1 MSTRPGRRHGRA
13 SAVTMD
19 AFSSGQDGRPDD
31 PEGPSDPLSQSYM
44 QLQQTGY
51 QDRYGEGM
59 RDSDLVASI
68 VAGDPEGL
76 AAAYDRYSGPLFGYC
91 QSLLR
96 EPDDAADAVQDTFV
110 IAASKLGRLRDPERL
125 RAWLFTV
132 ARNEC
137 LHRLKSRR
145 AAALLEDVPEQP
157 DESVD
162 VGGEAERAESRA
174 LIRAAVGGLNDGE
187 RDVINQLWHG
197 LEIPEVALVLGVS
210 RNHAHSLFSRARD
223 QLEASVGVL
232 IVGRS
237 GRKDCAALDQLL
249 HDWDGRLTA
258 PLRRRVGRHIDRCS
272 VCSDRR
278 RRELHPAALLSL
290 APGAAVGFA
299 LVAGGSPGRLVLA
312 PSGLRAEV
320 LHLAAD
326 HGVRAVT
333 DRAAVGPGTRSF
345 QHNGFP
351 HPAHLGHLGLVRMA
365 HLPLSAVG
373 GTAAVATATV
383 VVLAVVPQAHPKSAA
398 GPPAHTVTASGPTRT
413 ASASTP
419 GTAPGTG
426 LGGRLAA
433 VGSPATTALPG
444 PGATSP
450 TGTGTANRKKGSAA
464 SAPPSDPASGPSSTT
479 SGTPTASAPTT
490 GAPAPAPTATP
501 TPTPIVSVTV
511 TTPVLAGSLSV
522 SPSSVS
528 LTALVGG
535 TLTLTANGGPVT
547 WSIPEPTSLL
557 GLLTVTPSSGTL
569 AAGQSVTVHL
579 GVSLLSALTTTLTVS
594 PGDQIVNLLI
604 GAL

>member
-1 MSTRPGRRHGRA
+1 MP
-13 SAVTMD
+13 
-19 AFSSGQDGRPDD
+19 
-31 PEGPSDPLSQSYM
+31 QSYV
-44 QLQQTGY
+44 QLQQAKY
-51 QDRYGEGM
+51 LNRYGKCM
-59 RDSDLVASI
+59 RDSEVVASI

-145 AAALLEDVPEQP
+145 AAAVVAELPEQP

-162 VGGEAERAESRA
+162 VGGEAERAESRE

-197 LEIPEVALVLGVS
+197 LEIPEVAMALGVS

-223 QLEASVGVL
+223 QLETSVGVL
-232 IVGRS
+232 VVGRS

-249 HDWDGRLTA
+249 HGWDGRLTA

-278 RRELHPAALLSL
+278 RRELRPAALLSV
-290 APGAAVGFA
+290 APGALVGFA
-299 LVAGGSPGRLVLA
+299 LAGGPGAEVVA
-312 PSGLRAEV
+312 PPGLRAEV
-320 LHLAAD
+320 LHRAAD
-326 HGVRAVT
+326 HGARAVAY
-333 DRAAVGPGTRSF
+333 RAAAGHGLRSF
-345 QHNGFP
+345 QLNGFP
-351 HPAHLGHLGLVRMA
+351 QPAHAAHLGLVRIP
-365 HLPLSAVG
+365 HLPLTAVG
-373 GTAAVATATV
+373 GTAAAATAVTATA
-383 VVLAVVPQAHPKSAA
+383 VVLAVVPPAHHPQAA
-398 GPPAHTVTASGPTRT
+398 GHQPMTASGSGATPT
-413 ASASTP
+413 AA
-419 GTAPGTG
+419 APGPTS
-426 LGGRLAA
+426 GG
-433 VGSPATTALPG
+433 ALPG
-444 PGATSP
+444 RLSAVGASSSRTLTGPRATTP
-450 TGTGTANRKKGSAA
+450 TGTGASTAPPVGGTT
-464 SAPPSDPASGPSSTT
+464 SAP
-479 SGTPTASAPTT
+479 SGTPPITSAAPTT
-490 GAPAPAPTATP
+490 PAPSGSAPA
-501 TPTPIVSVTV
+501 PIVSVTV
-511 TTPVLAGSLSV
+511 SSPVLAGSLSV
-522 SPSSVS
+522 SPSTVS
-528 LTALVGG
+528 LSALVGG

-579 GVSLLSALTTTLTVS
+579 SVSLLSALTTTLTVT
-594 PGDQIVNLLI
+594 PGNEIVNLLI

>member
-1 MSTRPGRRHGRA
+1 
-13 SAVTMD
+13 MD
-19 AFSSGQDGRPDD
+19 AFSSGEDGRPDD
-31 PEGPSDPLSQSYM
+31 PGCPSDPLSQSYM
-44 QLQQTGY
+44 QLQQTKY
-51 QDRYGEGM
+51 PNRYGNCM
-59 RDSDLVASI
+59 RDSELVASI

-110 IAASKLGRLRDPERL
+110 IAASKLGGLRDPERL

-145 AAALLEDVPEQP
+145 ATAVLAEIPEQP

-197 LEIPEVALVLGVS
+197 LEIPEVAMALGVS

-232 IVGRS
+232 VVGRS

-278 RRELHPAALLSL
+278 RRELRPAALLSV
-290 APGAAVGFA
+290 APAALVGFA
-299 LVAGGSPGRLVLA
+299 LAGGGPGPQVLA
-312 PSGLRAEV
+312 PPGLRADV
-320 LHLAAD
+320 LHLVTD
-326 HGVRAVT
+326 HGARAVAY
-333 DRAAVGPGTRSF
+333 RAAAGPGIRSF
-345 QHNGFP
+345 QLNGFP
-351 HPAHLGHLGLVRMA
+351 PPAHGAHRLVRIP
-365 HLPLSAVG
+365 HLPLTAVG
-373 GTAAVATATV
+373 GTAVAATATA
-383 VVLAVVPQAHPKSAA
+383 VVLAVVPHAHHPQAAGHRPVTATGSGATPTAAASGTTPGAALPGRLSAA
-398 GPPAHTVTASGPTRT
+398 GANASRALTGPR
-413 ASASTP
+413 
-419 GTAPGTG
+419 
-426 LGGRLAA
+426 
-433 VGSPATTALPG
+433 
-444 PGATSP
+444 ATSP
-450 TGTGTANRKKGSAA
+450 TGTGKSRT
-464 SAPPSDPASGPSSTT
+464 PPAGSTT
-479 SGTPTASAPTT
+479 SAPSSA
-490 GAPAPAPTATP
+490 APATPAPSTSTP
-501 TPTPIVSVTV
+501 APIVSVTV
-511 TTPVLAGSLSV
+511 SSPVLAGSLSV
-522 SPSSVS
+522 SPSTVS
-528 LTALVGG
+528 LSALVGG
-535 TLTLTANGGPVT
+535 TLTLTANGGPVA
-547 WSIPEPTSLL
+547 WSIPQPTSLL

-579 GVSLLSALTTTLTVS
+579 SVSLLSALTTTLTVT
-594 PGDQIVNLLI
+594 PGDEIVNLLI
-604 GAL
+604 GAV

>member
-1 MSTRPGRRHGRA
+1 
-13 SAVTMD
+13 MD
-19 AFSSGQDGRPDD
+19 AFPSGHDGQPDD
-31 PEGPSDPLSQSYM
+31 QECPSDPSLQSYM

-51 QDRYGEGM
+51 PDRYGEGM

-68 VAGDPEGL
+68 AAGDPEGL

-110 IAASKLGRLRDPERL
+110 IAASKLGGLRDPERL

-145 AAALLEDVPEQP
+145 AAAPLEDVPEQP

-162 VGGEAERAESRA
+162 VSGEAERAESRA

-223 QLEASVGVL
+223 QLETSVGVL
-232 IVGRS
+232 VVGRS

-249 HDWDGRLTA
+249 HNWDGRLTA
-258 PLRRRVGRHIDRCS
+258 SLRRRVGRHIDHCS

-278 RRELHPAALLSL
+278 RRELHPGALLSL
-290 APGAAVGFA
+290 APGAAVGLA
-299 LVAGGSPGRLVLA
+299 LAGGGGPGRLVMA

-333 DRAAVGPGTRSF
+333 YRAAVGQGTRSF
-345 QHNGFP
+345 QLNGFP
-351 HPAHLGHLGLVRMA
+351 QPAQVGHLGLVRMA

-398 GPPAHTVTASGPTRT
+398 DPPGRTVTASGPTRA

-419 GTAPGTG
+419 GTTAGAA
-426 LGGRLAA
+426 LAGRLSA
-433 VGSPATTALPG
+433 VGSPTTRVLPG
-444 PGATSP
+444 PRATSP
-450 TGTGTANRKKGSAA
+450 TGTGTASQKQGAPA
-464 SAPPSDPASGPSSTT
+464 SGAPSGPVSDAPSDPASGAPSGPASGSAPTT
-479 SGTPTASAPTT
+479 SGAPTASAPTT
-490 GAPAPAPTATP
+490 GPPAPTPTP

-511 TTPVLAGSLSV
+511 TTPVVAGSLAV
-522 SPSSVS
+522 SPSSLS

-535 TLTLTANGGPVT
+535 TLTLTANGGPVS
-547 WSIPEPTSLL
+547 WSIAQPTSLL

-579 GVSLLSALTTTLTVS
+579 SVSLLSALTTTLTVS
-594 PGDQIVNLLI
+594 PGNQIVTLLI

>member
-1 MSTRPGRRHGRA
+1 
-13 SAVTMD
+13 MD
-19 AFSSGQDGRPDD
+19 AFSSGQDGQPDD
-31 PEGPSDPLSQSYM
+31 PGCPSDPLSQSYM
-44 QLQQTGY
+44 QLQHTEFQN
-51 QDRYGEGM
+51 RYGECM
-59 RDSDLVASI
+59 RDSELVASI

-137 LHRLKSRR
+137 LHRIKSRR
-145 AAALLEDVPEQP
+145 AAALLEDLPEQP

-197 LEIPEVALVLGVS
+197 LEIPEVALMLGVS

-223 QLEASVGVL
+223 QLETSVGVL
-232 IVGRS
+232 VVGRS

-249 HDWDGRLTA
+249 HNWDGRLTA

-278 RRELHPAALLSL
+278 RRELRPAALLSL
-290 APGAAVGFA
+290 APGAAVGLA
-299 LVAGGSPGRLVLA
+299 LGPGRLIMA
-312 PSGLRAEV
+312 PSGLRADV

-333 DRAAVGPGTRSF
+333 YRAAVGQGTRSF
-345 QHNGFP
+345 QLNGFP
-351 HPAHLGHLGLVRMA
+351 RPAHLGHLGLVRMA

-383 VVLAVVPQAHPKSAA
+383 VVLAVVPQAHPKSAPA
-398 GPPAHTVTASGPTRT
+398 ARPAHTVTASGPTPTPT
-413 ASASTP
+413 ASASGTTP
-419 GTAPGTG
+419 GAA
-426 LGGRLAA
+426 LAGRLSAA
-433 VGSPATTALPG
+433 GSPTTRALPG

-450 TGTGTANRKKGSAA
+450 TGTGTASQKKGSAA
-464 SAPPSDPASGPSSTT
+464 SGPPSDPASGPPSTT
-479 SGTPTASAPTT
+479 SGTPTASAPTSGT
-490 GAPAPAPTATP
+490 PA
-501 TPTPIVSVTV
+501 PTPIVSVTV

-535 TLTLTANGGPVT
+535 TLTLTANGGPVS
-547 WSIPEPTSLL
+547 WSIAQPTSLL

-579 GVSLLSALTTTLTVS
+579 SVSLLSALTTTLTVS
-594 PGDQIVNLLI
+594 PGNQIVNLLI

>member
-1 MSTRPGRRHGRA
+1 
-13 SAVTMD
+13 MD
-19 AFSSGQDGRPDD
+19 AFSSGQDGQPDD
-31 PEGPSDPLSQSYM
+31 PGCPSDPLSQSYM
-44 QLQQTGY
+44 QLQQTECL
-51 QDRYGEGM
+51 DRYGEGM
-59 RDSDLVASI
+59 RDSELVASI

-197 LEIPEVALVLGVS
+197 LEIPEVALALGVS

-223 QLEASVGVL
+223 QLETSVGVL
-232 IVGRS
+232 VVGRS

-249 HDWDGRLTA
+249 HNWDGRLTA

-278 RRELHPAALLSL
+278 RRELRPAALLSL

-299 LVAGGSPGRLVLA
+299 LVAGGSPGRLVMA
-312 PSGLRAEV
+312 PSGLRANV

-333 DRAAVGPGTRSF
+333 YRAAAGQGTRSF
-345 QHNGFP
+345 QLSGFP
-351 HPAHLGHLGLVRMA
+351 RPAHLGHLGLVRVA

-383 VVLAVVPQAHPKSAA
+383 VVLAVVPQAHPKSA
-398 GPPAHTVTASGPTRT
+398 PARPGHTVTASGPTPTPT
-413 ASASTP
+413 ASASGTTP
-419 GTAPGTG
+419 GAA
-426 LGGRLAA
+426 LAGRLSAA
-433 VGSPATTALPG
+433 GSPTTRALPG

-450 TGTGTANRKKGSAA
+450 TGTGTASQTKGSAT
-464 SAPPSDPASGPSSTT
+464 SGPPSDPASGPPSTT

-490 GAPAPAPTATP
+490 GTPA
-501 TPTPIVSVTV
+501 PTPIVSVTV

-535 TLTLTANGGPVT
+535 TLTLTANGGPVS
-547 WSIPEPTSLL
+547 WSIAQPTSLL

-579 GVSLLSALTTTLTVS
+579 SVSLLSALTTTLTVS
-594 PGDQIVNLLI
+594 PGNQIVNLLI

>member
-1 MSTRPGRRHGRA
+1 MP
-13 SAVTMD
+13 
-19 AFSSGQDGRPDD
+19 
-31 PEGPSDPLSQSYM
+31 QSYV
-44 QLQQTGY
+44 QLQQAKY
-51 QDRYGEGM
+51 LNRYGKCM
-59 RDSDLVASI
+59 RDSEVVASI

-145 AAALLEDVPEQP
+145 AAAVVAELPEQP

-162 VGGEAERAESRA
+162 VGGEAERAESRE

-197 LEIPEVALVLGVS
+197 LEIPEVAMALGVS

-223 QLEASVGVL
+223 QLETSVGVL
-232 IVGRS
+232 VVGRS

-249 HDWDGRLTA
+249 HGWDGRLTA

-278 RRELHPAALLSL
+278 RRELRPAALLSV
-290 APGAAVGFA
+290 APGALVGFA
-299 LVAGGSPGRLVLA
+299 LAGGGPGAEVVA
-312 PSGLRAEV
+312 PPGLRAEV
-320 LHLAAD
+320 LHRAAD
-326 HGVRAVT
+326 HGARAVAY
-333 DRAAVGPGTRSF
+333 RAAAGHGLRSF
-345 QHNGFP
+345 QLNGFP
-351 HPAHLGHLGLVRMA
+351 QPAHAAHLGLVRIP
-365 HLPLSAVG
+365 HLPLTAVG
-373 GTAAVATATV
+373 GTAAAATAVTATA
-383 VVLAVVPQAHPKSAA
+383 VVLAVVPPAHHPQAA
-398 GPPAHTVTASGPTRT
+398 GHQPMTASGSGATPT
-413 ASASTP
+413 AA
-419 GTAPGTG
+419 APGPTSG
-426 LGGRLAA
+426 GALAGRLSA
-433 VGSPATTALPG
+433 VGASSSRALTGPRATT
-444 PGATSP
+444 P
-450 TGTGTANRKKGSAA
+450 TGTGASTAPPVGGTT
-464 SAPPSDPASGPSSTT
+464 SAP
-479 SGTPTASAPTT
+479 SGTPPITSAAPTT
-490 GAPAPAPTATP
+490 PAPSGSAPA
-501 TPTPIVSVTV
+501 PIVSVTV
-511 TTPVLAGSLSV
+511 SSPVLAGSLSV
-522 SPSSVS
+522 SPSTVS
-528 LTALVGG
+528 LSALVGG

-579 GVSLLSALTTTLTVS
+579 SVSLLSALTTTLTVT
-594 PGDQIVNLLI
+594 PGNEIVNLLI

>member
-1 MSTRPGRRHGRA
+1 
-13 SAVTMD
+13 
-19 AFSSGQDGRPDD
+19 
-31 PEGPSDPLSQSYM
+31 M
-44 QLQQTGY
+44 QLQQATY
-51 QDRYGEGM
+51 PNRYGKCM
-59 RDSDLVASI
+59 RDSEVVASI

-110 IAASKLGRLRDPERL
+110 IAASKVGRLRDPERL

-137 LHRLKSRR
+137 LHRLKARR
-145 AAALLEDVPEQP
+145 AATVLEDLPEQP

-162 VGGEAERAESRA
+162 VGAEAERNESRE

-197 LEIPEVALVLGVS
+197 LEIPEVATVLGVS

-232 IVGRS
+232 VVGRS

-249 HDWDGRLTA
+249 HGWDGRLTA

-278 RRELHPAALLSL
+278 RRELRPAALLSV
-290 APGAAVGFA
+290 APGALAGFA
-299 LVAGGSPGRLVLA
+299 LAASGGPASLVLA
-312 PSGLRAEV
+312 PAGLRATV
-320 LHLAAD
+320 LHLAVE
-326 HGVRAVT
+326 HGAAAVAY
-333 DRAAVGPGTRSF
+333 RAAVEQGTRSF
-345 QHNGFP
+345 QLNGFP
-351 HPAHLGHLGLVRMA
+351 QPAHVGHLGLVRIA

-373 GTAAVATATV
+373 GTAAATATA
-383 VVLAVVPQAHPKSAA
+383 VVLAVVPQAHSHGA
-398 GPPAHTVTASGPTRT
+398 
-413 ASASTP
+413 
-419 GTAPGTG
+419 TG
-426 LGGRLAA
+426 HR
-433 VGSPATTALPG
+433 
-444 PGATSP
+444 PGA
-450 TGTGTANRKKGSAA
+450 G
-464 SAPPSDPASGPSSTT
+464 PASGA
-479 SGTPTASAPTT
+479 TPTASAS
-490 GAPAPAPTATP
+490 GPAPGRALPGRLSAVAGRTVGATRATSPVTATGPATGLVTGGTTSVPPSDSGSPPAAGAPTAGPGTP
-501 TPTPIVSVTV
+501 AAPAPIVSVTV
-511 TTPVLAGSLSV
+511 STPVLAGSLSV
-522 SPSSVS
+522 SPSTVS
-528 LTALVGG
+528 LSALVGG

-579 GVSLLSALTTTLTVS
+579 SVSLLTALTTTLTIT
-594 PGDQIVNLLI
+594 PGNQIVNLLI

>member
-1 MSTRPGRRHGRA
+1 
-13 SAVTMD
+13 
-19 AFSSGQDGRPDD
+19 
-31 PEGPSDPLSQSYM
+31 M
-44 QLQQTGY
+44 QLQQTERL
-51 QDRYGEGM
+51 DRYGEGM
-59 RDSDLVASI
+59 RDSELVASI

-162 VGGEAERAESRA
+162 VGREAERAESRA

-223 QLEASVGVL
+223 QLETSVGVL
-232 IVGRS
+232 VVGRS

-249 HDWDGRLTA
+249 HNWDGRLTA

-278 RRELHPAALLSL
+278 RRELRPAALLSL
-290 APGAAVGFA
+290 APGAAVGLA
-299 LVAGGSPGRLVLA
+299 LAGGGGPGRLALA
-312 PSGLRAEV
+312 RAGLRAAV

-333 DRAAVGPGTRSF
+333 YRAAVGQGTRSF
-345 QHNGFP
+345 QLNGFP
-351 HPAHLGHLGLVRMA
+351 RSAHFGHLGLVRMA

-383 VVLAVVPQAHPKSAA
+383 VGLAVVPQAHPKSAA
-398 GPPAHTVTASGPTRT
+398 ARPAHTVTAGPSRT
-413 ASASTP
+413 ATATASGTTP
-419 GTAPGTG
+419 GAA
-426 LGGRLAA
+426 LAGRLSA
-433 VGSPATTALPG
+433 VGSPTTRALPG
-444 PGATSP
+444 PTATSP
-450 TGTGTANRKKGSAA
+450 TGTGKASQQKGSAA
-464 SAPPSDPASGPSSTT
+464 SGPPSDPASGPPSTT
-479 SGTPTASAPTT
+479 SGTPTASASTT
-490 GAPAPAPTATP
+490 GTPA
-501 TPTPIVSVTV
+501 PTPIVSVTV
-511 TTPVLAGSLSV
+511 TTPALAGSLSV

-535 TLTLTANGGPVT
+535 TLTLTANGGPVS
-547 WSIPEPTSLL
+547 WSIAQPTSLL

-579 GVSLLSALTTTLTVS
+579 SVSLLSALTTTLTVS
-594 PGDQIVNLLI
+594 PGSQIVNLLI

>member
-1 MSTRPGRRHGRA
+1 MP
-13 SAVTMD
+13 
-19 AFSSGQDGRPDD
+19 
-31 PEGPSDPLSQSYM
+31 QSYV
-44 QLQQTGY
+44 QLQQAKY
-51 QDRYGEGM
+51 LNRYGKCM
-59 RDSDLVASI
+59 RDSEVVASI

-145 AAALLEDVPEQP
+145 AAAVVAELPEQP

-162 VGGEAERAESRA
+162 VGGEAERAESRE

-197 LEIPEVALVLGVS
+197 LEIPEVAMALGVS

-223 QLEASVGVL
+223 QLETSVGVL
-232 IVGRS
+232 VVGRS

-249 HDWDGRLTA
+249 HGWDGRLTA

-278 RRELHPAALLSL
+278 RRELRPAALLSV
-290 APGAAVGFA
+290 APGALVGFA
-299 LVAGGSPGRLVLA
+299 LAGGGPGAEVVA
-312 PSGLRAEV
+312 PPGLRAEV
-320 LHLAAD
+320 LHRAAD
-326 HGVRAVT
+326 HGARAVAY
-333 DRAAVGPGTRSF
+333 RAAAGHGLRSF
-345 QHNGFP
+345 QLNGFP
-351 HPAHLGHLGLVRMA
+351 QPAHAAHLGLVRIP
-365 HLPLSAVG
+365 HLPLTAVG
-373 GTAAVATATV
+373 GTAAAATAVTATA
-383 VVLAVVPQAHPKSAA
+383 VVLAVVPPAHHPQAA
-398 GPPAHTVTASGPTRT
+398 GHQPMTASGSGATPT
-413 ASASTP
+413 AA
-419 GTAPGTG
+419 APGPTS
-426 LGGRLAA
+426 GG
-433 VGSPATTALPG
+433 ALPG
-444 PGATSP
+444 RLSAVGASSSRALTGPRATTP
-450 TGTGTANRKKGSAA
+450 TGTGASTAPPVGGTT
-464 SAPPSDPASGPSSTT
+464 SAP
-479 SGTPTASAPTT
+479 SGTPPITSAAPTT
-490 GAPAPAPTATP
+490 PAPSGSAPA
-501 TPTPIVSVTV
+501 PIVSVTV
-511 TTPVLAGSLSV
+511 SSPVLAGSLSV
-522 SPSSVS
+522 SPSTVS
-528 LTALVGG
+528 LSALVGG

-579 GVSLLSALTTTLTVS
+579 SVSLLSALTTTLTVT
-594 PGDQIVNLLI
+594 PGNEIVNLLI

>member
-1 MSTRPGRRHGRA
+1 VDA
-13 SAVTMD
+13 S
-19 AFSSGQDGRPDD
+19 SSGQDGQLDD
-31 PEGPSDPLSQSYM
+31 PGCPSDPLSQSYV
-44 QLQQTGY
+44 QLQQAKY
-51 QDRYGEGM
+51 ANRYGECM
-59 RDSDLVASI
+59 RDSEVVASI

-145 AAALLEDVPEQP
+145 AATVVADIPEQP

-197 LEIPEVALVLGVS
+197 LEIPEVAMALGVS

-232 IVGRS
+232 VVGRS

-249 HDWDGRLTA
+249 HGWDGRLTA

-278 RRELHPAALLSL
+278 RRELRPAALLSV
-290 APGAAVGFA
+290 APGAVVGFA
-299 LVAGGSPGRLVLA
+299 LAAGGGPARQVVV
-312 PSGLRAEV
+312 PTGLRADV
-320 LHLAAD
+320 LRLATD
-326 HGVRAVT
+326 HGARAVAY
-333 DRAAVGPGTRSF
+333 RAAAGQSMRSF
-345 QHNGFP
+345 QLNGFP
-351 HPAHLGHLGLVRMA
+351 RPAHGGHLGLVRIP

-373 GTAAVATATV
+373 GTAAAATATATV
-383 VVLAVVPQAHPKSAA
+383 VVLAVMPHVHPRASGSGPATARTPGGRTSAA
-398 GPPAHTVTASGPTRT
+398 AASATKPGAALAGRLSAGG
-413 ASASTP
+413 ASAS
-419 GTAPGTG
+419 
-426 LGGRLAA
+426 RM
-433 VGSPATTALPG
+433 LPG
-444 PGATSP
+444 SRATSP
-450 TGTGTANRKKGSAA
+450 TGTSASPRA
-464 SAPPSDPASGPSSTT
+464 SSTT
-479 SGTPTASAPTT
+479 SDPPSGPPSTTGGTPTSAAT
-490 GAPAPAPTATP
+490 APA
-501 TPTPIVSVTV
+501 PIVSVTAS
-511 TTPVLAGSLSV
+511 TPVLAGSLSV
-522 SPSSVS
+522 TPSTVS
-528 LTALVGG
+528 LSALASG

-547 WSIPEPTSLL
+547 WSITEPTSLL

-569 AAGQSVTVHL
+569 AAGQSVTVRL
-579 GVSLLSALTTTLTVS
+579 SVSLLSALTTTLTVT
-594 PGDQIVNLLI
+594 PGNEIVNLLI
-604 GAL
+604 AAL

>member
-1 MSTRPGRRHGRA
+1 LGTAPGRLDGRA
-13 SAVTMD
+13 SAVTVD
-19 AFSSGQDGRPDD
+19 AFSSGQDGQLGD
-31 PEGPSDPLSQSYM
+31 PGCPSDPLSQSYV
-44 QLQQTGY
+44 QLQQAKY
-51 QDRYGEGM
+51 PNRYGECM
-59 RDSDLVASI
+59 RDSEVVASI

-96 EPDDAADAVQDTFV
+96 EPDDAADAMQDTFV

-145 AAALLEDVPEQP
+145 AAAVLEDIPEQP

-197 LEIPEVALVLGVS
+197 LEIPEVAMALGVS

-232 IVGRS
+232 VVGRS

-249 HDWDGRLTA
+249 HGWDGRLTA

-278 RRELHPAALLSL
+278 RRELRPAALLSI
-290 APGAAVGFA
+290 APGAVVGFA
-299 LVAGGSPGRLVLA
+299 LAGGGPGRQVAA
-312 PSGLRAEV
+312 PAGLRADV

-326 HGVRAVT
+326 HGARAVAH
-333 DRAAVGPGTRSF
+333 RAAVGQGTRSF
-345 QHNGFP
+345 QPSGFP
-351 HPAHLGHLGLVRMA
+351 QPTHGGHLGLVRIA

-373 GTAAVATATV
+373 GTAVAASATV
-383 VVLAVVPQAHPKSAA
+383 VVLAVVPHAHARTPGSRPAPTGTSGRTSASAA
-398 GPPAHTVTASGPTRT
+398 SGT
-413 ASASTP
+413 TP
-419 GTAPGTG
+419 GAA
-426 LGGRLAA
+426 LAGRLSADGAHASRTFPAA
-433 VGSPATTALPG
+433 RAA
-444 PGATSP
+444 SP
-450 TGTGTANRKKGSAA
+450 TGPRAG
-464 SAPPSDPASGPSSTT
+464 STT
-479 SGTPTASAPTT
+479 SGSASTTGGAPTSAAT
-490 GAPAPAPTATP
+490 TPA
-501 TPTPIVSVTV
+501 PIVSVTV
-511 TTPVLAGSLSV
+511 STPVLAGSLSV
-522 SPSSVS
+522 APSTVS
-528 LTALVGG
+528 LSALVGG

-547 WSIPEPTSLL
+547 WSISEPASLL

-579 GVSLLSALTTTLTVS
+579 SVSLLSALTTTLTVT
-594 PGDQIVNLLI
+594 PGNEIVNLLI

>member
-1 MSTRPGRRHGRA
+1 
-13 SAVTMD
+13 MD
-19 AFSSGQDGRPDD
+19 AFSSGQIGQPDD
-31 PEGPSDPLSQSYM
+31 PGGPSDPLSQSYV
-44 QLQQTGY
+44 QLQQATY
-51 QDRYGEGM
+51 PNRYGECM
-59 RDSDLVASI
+59 RDSEVVASI

-110 IAASKLGRLRDPERL
+110 IAASKVGRLRDPERL

-137 LHRLKSRR
+137 LHRLKARR
-145 AAALLEDVPEQP
+145 AAAVLEDIPERP

-162 VGGEAERAESRA
+162 VGGEAERAESRE

-197 LEIPEVALVLGVS
+197 LEIPEVATVLGVS

-232 IVGRS
+232 VVGRS

-278 RRELHPAALLSL
+278 RRELRPATLLSV
-290 APGAAVGFA
+290 APGALAGFA
-299 LVAGGSPGRLVLA
+299 LAGGGGGPASLVLA
-312 PSGLRAEV
+312 PAGLRATV
-320 LHLAAD
+320 LHLAVD
-326 HGVRAVT
+326 HGAAAAAY
-333 DRAAVGPGTRSF
+333 RAAMGQGTRSF
-345 QHNGFP
+345 QLNGFP
-351 HPAHLGHLGLVRMA
+351 QPAHVGHLGLVRIA

-373 GTAAVATATV
+373 GTAAAATATV
-383 VVLAVVPQAHPKSAA
+383 VVLAVVPHAHSPRAA
-398 GPPAHTVTASGPTRT
+398 GSRPVTATASGATPT
-413 ASASTP
+413 ASASGPMPGNTLP
-419 GTAPGTG
+419 GRLSAAGANAGRALPVTRATSLIGAGTATGPRTGGTTS
-426 LGGRLAA
+426 APPPDS
-433 VGSPATTALPG
+433 GSPA
-444 PGATSP
+444 
-450 TGTGTANRKKGSAA
+450 
-464 SAPPSDPASGPSSTT
+464 
-479 SGTPTASAPTT
+479 SGTPTAGATTSA
-490 GAPAPAPTATP
+490 ATP
-501 TPTPIVSVTV
+501 APIVSVTV
-511 TTPVLAGSLSV
+511 STPVLAGSLSV
-522 SPSSVS
+522 SPSTVS
-528 LTALVGG
+528 LSALVGG

-579 GVSLLSALTTTLTVS
+579 SVSLLSALTTTLTVT

>member
-1 MSTRPGRRHGRA
+1 
-13 SAVTMD
+13 
-19 AFSSGQDGRPDD
+19 
-31 PEGPSDPLSQSYM
+31 
-44 QLQQTGY
+44 
-51 QDRYGEGM
+51 M
-59 RDSDLVASI
+59 RDSEVVASI

-145 AAALLEDVPEQP
+145 SAAVLADLPEQP

-187 RDVINQLWHG
+187 RDVINQVWHG
-197 LEIPEVALVLGVS
+197 LEIPEVAMALGVS

-232 IVGRS
+232 VVGRS

-249 HDWDGRLTA
+249 HGWDGRLTA

-278 RRELHPAALLSL
+278 RRELRPAALLSI
-290 APGAAVGFA
+290 APGALVGFA
-299 LVAGGSPGRLVLA
+299 LAGGGGPGRPVPA
-312 PSGLRAEV
+312 PPGLRADV
-320 LHLAAD
+320 LHLATD
-326 HGVRAVT
+326 HGARAVGY
-333 DRAAVGPGTRSF
+333 RAAAGHGARSF
-345 QHNGFP
+345 KLDGFP
-351 HPAHLGHLGLVRMA
+351 QPAHGGHLGLVRIA
-365 HLPLSAVG
+365 HLPLSAIG
-373 GTAAVATATV
+373 GTAAATATV
-383 VVLAVVPQAHPKSAA
+383 VVLAVVPHGHSRAGGGGPATAGAGASGRTPAA
-398 GPPAHTVTASGPTRT
+398 AASGPT
-413 ASASTP
+413 P
-419 GTAPGTG
+419 GAP
-426 LGGRLAA
+426 LAGRLSA
-433 VGSPATTALPG
+433 VGAD
-444 PGATSP
+444 TSRTLAGSRAARP
-450 TGTGTANRKKGSAA
+450 RAGGT
-464 SAPPSDPASGPSSTT
+464 SAPPDPASGGP
-479 SGTPTASAPTT
+479 AS
-490 GAPAPAPTATP
+490 TAT
-501 TPTPIVSVTV
+501 TPAPIVSVTV
-511 TTPVLAGSLSV
+511 STPVLAGSLSV
-522 SPSSVS
+522 SPSTVS
-528 LTALVGG
+528 LSALVGG

-547 WSIPEPTSLL
+547 WSISEPTSLL

-569 AAGQSVTVHL
+569 AAGQSVTVQL
-579 GVSLLSALTTTLTVS
+579 SVSLLSALTTTLTVT

-604 GAL
+604 AAL

>member
-1 MSTRPGRRHGRA
+1 
-13 SAVTMD
+13 
-19 AFSSGQDGRPDD
+19 
-31 PEGPSDPLSQSYM
+31 M
-44 QLQQTGY
+44 QLQHKEY
-51 QDRYGEGM
+51 ANRYGECM
-59 RDSDLVASI
+59 RDSEVVASI

-145 AAALLEDVPEQP
+145 AAAVLEDMPEQP

-197 LEIPEVALVLGVS
+197 LEIPEVAIALGVS

-232 IVGRS
+232 VVGRS

-249 HDWDGRLTA
+249 HGWDGRLTA

-278 RRELHPAALLSL
+278 RRELRPAALLSI
-290 APGAAVGFA
+290 APGAVAGFA
-299 LVAGGSPGRLVLA
+299 LAGGSGRPVMA
-312 PSGLRAEV
+312 PAGLRANV
-320 LHLAAD
+320 LHLATD
-326 HGVRAVT
+326 HGARAVAY
-333 DRAAVGPGTRSF
+333 RAAAGQGTRSF
-345 QHNGFP
+345 QLNGFP
-351 HPAHLGHLGLVRMA
+351 QPAHGGHLGLVRIA
-365 HLPLSAVG
+365 HLPLSAVS
-373 GTAAVATATV
+373 GTAVAATATV
-383 VVLAVVPQAHPKSAA
+383 VVLAVVPHAHTRAA
-398 GPPAHTVTASGPTRT
+398 GSRPAPTGTSARRPAAAGAGPGM
-413 ASASTP
+413 TP
-419 GTAPGTG
+419 GAAPA
-426 LGGRLAA
+426 GRLAGA
-433 VGSPATTALPG
+433 DVARTLPASSAS
-444 PGATSP
+444 SP
-450 TGTGTANRKKGSAA
+450 TGTGTSA
-464 SAPPSDPASGPSSTT
+464 GPRASSTT
-479 SGTPTASAPTT
+479 SEAAPPTGGTPTGGTPTA
-490 GAPAPAPTATP
+490 PA
-501 TPTPIVSVTV
+501 PIVSVTV
-511 TTPVLAGSLSV
+511 STPVLAGSLSV
-522 SPSSVS
+522 APSTVS
-528 LTALVGG
+528 LSALVGG

-547 WSIPEPTSLL
+547 WSITEPTSLL

-579 GVSLLSALTTTLTVS
+579 SVSLLSALTTTLTVT
-594 PGDQIVNLLI
+594 PGNEIVNLLI

>member
-1 MSTRPGRRHGRA
+1 
-13 SAVTMD
+13 
-19 AFSSGQDGRPDD
+19 
-31 PEGPSDPLSQSYM
+31 
-44 QLQQTGY
+44 
-51 QDRYGEGM
+51 M
-59 RDSDLVASI
+59 RDRELVASI

-110 IAASKLGRLRDPERL
+110 IAASKVGRLRDPERL

-137 LHRLKSRR
+137 LHRLKARR
-145 AAALLEDVPEQP
+145 AAAVLEDLPDQA

-162 VGGEAERAESRA
+162 VGGEAERAESRE

-197 LEIPEVALVLGVS
+197 LEIPEVATVLGVS

-232 IVGRS
+232 VVGRS

-249 HDWDGRLTA
+249 HGWDGRLTA

-278 RRELHPAALLSL
+278 RRELRPATLLSV
-290 APGAAVGFA
+290 APGALAGVA
-299 LVAGGSPGRLVLA
+299 LAGGGPASLVLA
-312 PSGLRAEV
+312 PAGLRATV
-320 LHLAAD
+320 LQLAVD
-326 HGVRAVT
+326 HGAAAVAY
-333 DRAAVGPGTRSF
+333 RAAAGQGTRSF
-345 QHNGFP
+345 QLNGFP
-351 HPAHLGHLGLVRMA
+351 QPVHVGHLGLVRIA

-373 GTAAVATATV
+373 GTAAATATA
-383 VVLAVVPQAHPKSAA
+383 VVLAVVPHAHSP
-398 GPPAHTVTASGPTRT
+398 R
-413 ASASTP
+413 
-419 GTAPGTG
+419 
-426 LGGRLAA
+426 AA
-433 VGSPATTALPG
+433 VGSPVTATASGATPSASASGPMPGSTLPGRLSAVGANAGRALPVTRATSLIGAVTATG
-444 PGATSP
+444 PGTGAAT
-450 TGTGTANRKKGSAA
+450 
-464 SAPPSDPASGPSSTT
+464 SAPPESGSTA
-479 SGTPTASAPTT
+479 SGTPTA
-490 GAPAPAPTATP
+490 GATTP
-501 TPTPIVSVTV
+501 TGTPAPIVSVTV
-511 TTPVLAGSLSV
+511 STPVLAGSLSV
-522 SPSSVS
+522 SPSAVS
-528 LTALVGG
+528 LSALVGG

-547 WSIPEPTSLL
+547 WSISRPPSLL
-557 GLLTVTPSSGTL
+557 GLLTVSPSSGTL

-579 GVSLLSALTTTLTVS
+579 RVSLLSALTTTLTVA